1 VITGW
6 STGGFLRLNVQGEK
20 LLEIVDDGDDRFFGG
35 SEEITQYTLS
45 AVLNVNGTENSETL
59 FHGVFGP
66 AVDAAA
72 IYDLTSGTPG
82 SILDGDAAAISA
94 AKLYLELPEMGIL
107 GVLGNGEFPD
117 DVTHAHL
124 DTMNVEFS
132 SLNTDYSDDTQEAV
146 TLDSWGGQ
154 TLNIRAYLTDLELV
168 DDSAIATKIINA
180 NDSNLWTGVKVTKHD
195 FQMVMTFDAAIDAA
209 LENID
214 STNTVV
220 VDTIEIYNNTGTRA
234 APVYDQKIAEQT
246 GGSVKYFEY
255 INNFGLLDPTTAS
268 VTAEAQQQGSMF
280 SLVAVPDSG
289 FDTDTINAKI
299 LPDFLYPDQDVGDNT
314 VVDKVEVY
322 RLDPNDAN
330 VEQLVATLDSAD
342 EMLVGELDTYAAQ
355 VFG

>member
-1 VITGW
+1 
-6 STGGFLRLNVQGEK
+6 
-20 LLEIVDDGDDRFFGG
+20 
-35 SEEITQYTLS
+35 
-45 AVLNVNGTENSETL
+45 
-59 FHGVFGP
+59 
-66 AVDAAA
+66 
-72 IYDLTSGTPG
+72 
-82 SILDGDAAAISA
+82 
-94 AKLYLELPEMGIL
+94 
-107 GVLGNGEFPD
+107 
-117 DVTHAHL
+117 
-124 DTMNVEFS
+124 MNVEFS

-168 DDSAIATKIINA
+168 DDSAIATKIIDA

-255 INNFGLLDPTTAS
+255 INNFGLLDPTTSSA
-268 VTAEAQQQGSMF
+268 TAEAQVQEGSMF
-280 SLVAVPDSG
+280 SLVAVSESV
-289 FDTDTINAKI
+289 FDLDTINTKI

-314 VVDKVEVY
+314 VVDRVEVY
-322 RLDPNDAN
+322 RFDPVDGN
-330 VEQLVATLDSAD
+330 VEQLVATLQSDD
-342 EMLVGELDTYAAQ
+342 EMLVSELDTYAVQ